1 MFKRS
6 PVYQLAM
13 GDRRGRAA
21 AGAGDRR
28 RVFEPGSGLRP
39 FSNIF
44 ALSAHLA
51 DAVSLHPQPLKF
63 DSSKSCSMARLCT

>member
-6 PVYQLAM
+6 AVTSWQWVT
-13 GDRRGRAA
+13 
-21 AGAGDRR
+21 GAGDRR